1 MKKRG
6 LSTLLLGTIF
16 TFVLLSAK
24 TKSNLSFVETLTSI
38 TAAELQS
45 ELYFLASDEMQG
57 REINTPFNDITAL
70 YLAHRFQLMGLQP
83 VQENTYF
90 QPFNL
95 VSSKLDKRNR
105 LKIRYTNSSL
115 SVNGVLKKDYFPSP
129 LSAKG
134 SVTAPLIFAGYGI
147 TAPEDDY
154 DDYRELSASKK
165 IAVIIRHEPR
175 TTNLNGPLNKLLNS
189 NHSENLKKILNAQ
202 NHGATGVI
210 LVPDMTNHS
219 KKRKFSRRA
228 KLVWPENS
236 SKNIYTL
243 KTWTEQIQIPVL
255 FSSAKFANRLLKS
268 SGKKLDK
275 IQQKIDQQHRP
286 NSFDLLEVK
295 ATIETNLT
303 REEISVRNTLAYL
316 PGSDPTL
323 KDEVVIISAH
333 FDHVGSHNGKIFN
346 GADDDGSGT
355 AGLLEIAQAYAL
367 SSEKPKRSLL
377 FAAWNAEEFG
387 LLGSR
392 YYVQSPIFPLSKTA
406 AVFQMDM
413 IGRNEEIPDPKN
425 PRFFGLEKQTAA
437 ENTNSVNVLGY
448 TRSTDLRNLVTSSNE
463 HIGLELKFR
472 YDDSS
477 ANLLRRSDNWPFLLN
492 GVPALFFHTGLHPD
506 YHQPTDTPE
515 KINYPKLE
523 KVARLVFLS
532 SWHAANNQKKPLL
545 NPKVWNK

>member
-1 MKKRG
+1 MKKHG
-6 LSTLLLGTIF
+6 LLTLLLGTIF
-16 TFVLLSAK
+16 TFVFLSAE
-24 TKSNLSFVETLTSI
+24 TKFNLSFLETLTSI

-83 VQENTYF
+83 VKKNTYF
-90 QPFNL
+90 QTFKL
-95 VSSKLDKRNR
+95 VFSKLDKRNR

-115 SVNGVLKKDYFPSP
+115 SVNGTLKKDYFPSP
-129 LSAKG
+129 LSAEG

-154 DDYRELSASKK
+154 DDYRELSASQK
-165 IAVIIRHEPR
+165 IVVIIRHEPR
-175 TTNLNGPLNKLLNS
+175 MTDLNSPLNKLLNS

-202 NHGATGVI
+202 THGATGVI

-219 KKRKFSRRA
+219 KKRKFSKRA
-228 KLVWPENS
+228 KLAWPENS
-236 SKNIYTL
+236 SKNVYTL

-255 FSSAKFANRLLKS
+255 FLSAKFANRLLKS
-268 SGKKLDK
+268 SGKKLDE
-275 IQQKIDQQHRP
+275 IQQKIDQQYRP
-286 NSFDLLEVK
+286 NSFELLGVK

-303 REEISVRNTLAYL
+303 QEEISVRNTLAYL

-333 FDHVGSHNGKIFN
+333 FDHIGSQNGKIFN

-377 FAAWNAEEFG
+377 FAAWNAEESG

-392 YYVQSPIFPLSKTA
+392 YYVQFPIFPLSKTA

-448 TRSTDLRNLVTSSNE
+448 TRSNDLRNLVTSSNE

-523 KVARLVFLS
+523 KVVRLVFLS
-532 SWHAANNQKKPLL
+532 SWYAANNQKKPLL
-545 NPKVWNK
+545 DTKAWNK

>member
-1 MKKRG
+1 MKKHG
-6 LSTLLLGTIF
+6 LLTLLLGTIF
-16 TFVLLSAK
+16 TFVFVSAE
-24 TKSNLSFVETLTSI
+24 TKFNLSFLETLTSI

-83 VQENTYF
+83 VKKNTYF
-90 QPFNL
+90 QTFKL
-95 VSSKLDKRNR
+95 VFSKLDKRNR

-115 SVNGVLKKDYFPSP
+115 SVNGTLKKDYFPSP
-129 LSAKG
+129 LSAEG

-154 DDYRELSASKK
+154 DDYRELSASQK
-165 IAVIIRHEPR
+165 IVVIIRHEPR
-175 TTNLNGPLNKLLNS
+175 MTDLNSPLNKLLNS
-189 NHSENLKKILNAQ
+189 NHSENFKKILNAQ
-202 NHGATGVI
+202 THGATGVI

-219 KKRKFSRRA
+219 KKRKFSKRA
-228 KLVWPENS
+228 KLAWPENS
-236 SKNIYTL
+236 SKNVYTL

-255 FSSAKFANRLLKS
+255 FLSAKFANRLLKS
-268 SGKKLDK
+268 SGKKLDE
-275 IQQKIDQQHRP
+275 IQQKIDQQYRP
-286 NSFDLLEVK
+286 NSFELLGVK

-303 REEISVRNTLAYL
+303 QEEISVRNTLAYL

-333 FDHVGSHNGKIFN
+333 FDHIGSQNGKIFN

-377 FAAWNAEEFG
+377 FAAWNAEESG

-392 YYVQSPIFPLSKTA
+392 YYVQFPIFPLSKTA

-448 TRSTDLRNLVTSSNE
+448 TRSNDLRNLVTSSNE

-523 KVARLVFLS
+523 KVVRLVFLS
-532 SWHAANNQKKPLL
+532 SWYAANNQKKPLL
-545 NPKVWNK
+545 DTKVWNK

>member
-6 LSTLLLGTIF
+6 LLTLLLGTIF
-16 TFVLLSAK
+16 TFVLLSAE
-24 TKSNLSFVETLTSI
+24 TKFNLSFIETLTSI

-83 VQENTYF
+83 IKKNTYF
-90 QPFNL
+90 QTFKL
-95 VSSKLDKRNR
+95 VFSKLDKRNR

-115 SVNGVLKKDYFPSP
+115 SVNGTLKKDFFPSP

-147 TAPEDDY
+147 TAPEEDY
-154 DDYRELSASKK
+154 DDYRELSASQK
-165 IAVIIRHEPR
+165 IVVIIRHEPR
-175 TTNLNGPLNKLLNS
+175 MTDLNSPLDKLLNS
-189 NHSENLKKILNAQ
+189 NHSENFKKILNAQ

-228 KLVWPENS
+228 ELVWPENS

-255 FSSAKFANRLLKS
+255 FSSAKFANRLLKFS
-268 SGKKLDK
+268 RKKLDK

-286 NSFDLLEVK
+286 NSFELLRVK

-316 PGSDPTL
+316 PGSDLTL

-377 FAAWNAEEFG
+377 FAAWNAEESG

-425 PRFFGLEKQTAA
+425 PRFFGLEKQTAD

-448 TRSTDLRNLVTSSNE
+448 TRSNDLRNLVASSNE

-523 KVARLVFLS
+523 KVVRLVFLS

-545 NPKVWNK
+545 DPKVWNK

>member
-1 MKKRG
+1 MKKHG
-6 LSTLLLGTIF
+6 LLTLLLGTIF
-16 TFVLLSAK
+16 TFVLLSAE
-24 TKSNLSFVETLTSI
+24 TKFNLSFVETLTSI

-57 REINTPFNDITAL
+57 RAINTPFNDITAL

-83 VQENTYF
+83 VKKNTYF
-90 QPFNL
+90 QPFKL
-95 VSSKLDKRNR
+95 VFSKLDKRNR
-105 LKIRYTNSSL
+105 LKIRHTNSSR
-115 SVNGVLKKDYFPSP
+115 SVNGTLKKNYFPSP
-129 LSAKG
+129 LSAEG

-154 DDYRELSASKK
+154 DDYRELSASQK
-165 IAVIIRHEPR
+165 IVVVIRHEPR
-175 TTNLNGPLNKLLNS
+175 MTNLNSPLNKLLNS
-189 NHSENLKKILNAQ
+189 NHNENFKKILNAQ
-202 NHGATGVI
+202 THGAAGVI
-210 LVPDMTNHS
+210 FVPDMTNHS

-236 SKNIYTL
+236 SQNIYTL

-286 NSFDLLEVK
+286 NSFELLGVK
-295 ATIETNLT
+295 ATIETDLT
-303 REEISVRNTLAYL
+303 QEEISVRNTLAYL

-333 FDHVGSHNGKIFN
+333 FDHIGSQNGKIFN

-377 FAAWNAEEFG
+377 FAAWNAEESG

-392 YYVQSPIFPLSKTA
+392 YYVQFPIFPLSKTA

-448 TRSTDLRNLVTSSNE
+448 TRSNDLHNLVTSSNE

-472 YDDSS
+472 YDDSP

-523 KVARLVFLS
+523 KVVRLVFLS

-545 NPKVWNK
+545 DTKTWNK

>member
-1 MKKRG
+1 
-6 LSTLLLGTIF
+6 
-16 TFVLLSAK
+16 
-24 TKSNLSFVETLTSI
+24 
-38 TAAELQS
+38 
-45 ELYFLASDEMQG
+45 
-57 REINTPFNDITAL
+57 
-70 YLAHRFQLMGLQP
+70 
-83 VQENTYF
+83 
-90 QPFNL
+90 
-95 VSSKLDKRNR
+95 
-105 LKIRYTNSSL
+105 
-115 SVNGVLKKDYFPSP
+115 
-129 LSAKG
+129 
-134 SVTAPLIFAGYGI
+134 
-147 TAPEDDY
+147 
-154 DDYRELSASKK
+154 
-165 IAVIIRHEPR
+165 
-175 TTNLNGPLNKLLNS
+175 
-189 NHSENLKKILNAQ
+189 
-202 NHGATGVI
+202 
-210 LVPDMTNHS
+210 MTNHS

-255 FSSAKFANRLLKS
+255 FSSAKFANRLLKF

-286 NSFDLLEVK
+286 NSFELLRVK

-316 PGSDPTL
+316 PGSDLTL

-377 FAAWNAEEFG
+377 FAAWNAEESG

-392 YYVQSPIFPLSKTA
+392 YYVQSPIFPLSKTV

-425 PRFFGLEKQTAA
+425 PRFFGLEKQTAE

-448 TRSTDLRNLVTSSNE
+448 TRSNDLRNLVASSNE

-523 KVARLVFLS
+523 KVVRLVFLS

-545 NPKVWNK
+545 DPKVWNK

>member
-236 SKNIYTL
+236 SQNIYTL
-243 KTWTEQIQIPVL
+243 KTWIEQIQIPVL

>member
-6 LSTLLLGTIF
+6 LLTLLLGTIF
-16 TFVLLSAK
+16 TFVLLSAE
-24 TKSNLSFVETLTSI
+24 TKFNLSFIETLTSI

-83 VQENTYF
+83 IKKNTYF
-90 QPFNL
+90 QTFKL

-115 SVNGVLKKDYFPSP
+115 SVNGTLKKDFFPSP

-147 TAPEDDY
+147 TAPEEDY
-154 DDYRELSASKK
+154 DDYRELSASQK
-165 IAVIIRHEPR
+165 IVVIIRHEPR
-175 TTNLNGPLNKLLNS
+175 MTDLNSPLNKLLNS
-189 NHSENLKKILNAQ
+189 NHSENFKKILNAQ
-202 NHGATGVI
+202 NHGAAGVI

-255 FSSAKFANRLLKS
+255 FSSAKFANRLLKF

-286 NSFDLLEVK
+286 NSFELLRVK

-303 REEISVRNTLAYL
+303 REEISIRNTLAYL
-316 PGSDPTL
+316 PGSDLTL

-377 FAAWNAEEFG
+377 FAAWNAEESG

-392 YYVQSPIFPLSKTA
+392 YYVQSPIFPLSKTV

-425 PRFFGLEKQTAA
+425 PRFFGLEKQTAD

-448 TRSTDLRNLVTSSNE
+448 TRSNDLRNLVASSNE

-523 KVARLVFLS
+523 KVVRLVFLS

-545 NPKVWNK
+545 DPKVWNK

>member
-1 MKKRG
+1 MKKHG
-6 LSTLLLGTIF
+6 LLTLLLGTIF
-16 TFVLLSAK
+16 TFVFLSAE
-24 TKSNLSFVETLTSI
+24 TKFNLSFVETLTSI
-38 TAAELQS
+38 TAAELRS

-83 VQENTYF
+83 VKNNTYF
-90 QPFNL
+90 QPFTL
-95 VSSKLDKRNR
+95 VFSKLDKRNR

-115 SVNGVLKKDYFPSP
+115 SVNGTLKKDYFPSP
-129 LSAKG
+129 LSAEG

-154 DDYRELSASKK
+154 DDYRELSASQK
-165 IAVIIRHEPR
+165 IVVIIRHEPR
-175 TTNLNGPLNKLLNS
+175 ITDLNNPLNKLLNS

-202 NHGATGVI
+202 THGATGVI

-219 KKRKFSRRA
+219 KKRKFSKRA
-228 KLVWPENS
+228 KLAWPENS
-236 SKNIYTL
+236 SKNVYTL

-255 FSSAKFANRLLKS
+255 FLSAKFANRLLKS
-268 SGKKLDK
+268 SGKKLDE

-286 NSFDLLEVK
+286 NSFELLGVK

-303 REEISVRNTLAYL
+303 QEEISVRNTLAYL
-316 PGSDPTL
+316 PGSDPIL

-333 FDHVGSHNGKIFN
+333 FDHIGSQNGKIFN

-377 FAAWNAEEFG
+377 FAAWNAEESG

-392 YYVQSPIFPLSKTA
+392 YYVQFPIFPLSKTA

-448 TRSTDLRNLVTSSNE
+448 TRSNDLRNLVTSSNE

-472 YDDSS
+472 YDNSS

-523 KVARLVFLS
+523 KVVRLVFLS
-532 SWHAANNQKKPLL
+532 SWHAANNQEKPLL
-545 NPKVWNK
+545 DTKAWNK

>member
-16 TFVLLSAK
+16 TFVLLSAE

-147 TAPEDDY
+147 TAPEDNY

-236 SKNIYTL
+236 SQNIYTL

-545 NPKVWNK
+545 HSKVWNK

>member
-1 MKKRG
+1 MKKHG
-6 LSTLLLGTIF
+6 LLTLLLGTIF
-16 TFVLLSAK
+16 TFVFLSAE
-24 TKSNLSFVETLTSI
+24 TKFNLSFVETLTSI
-38 TAAELQS
+38 TAAELRS

-83 VQENTYF
+83 VKNNTYF
-90 QPFNL
+90 QPFTL
-95 VSSKLDKRNR
+95 VFSKLDKRNR

-115 SVNGVLKKDYFPSP
+115 SVNGTLKKDYFPSP
-129 LSAKG
+129 LSAEG

-154 DDYRELSASKK
+154 DDYRELSASQK
-165 IAVIIRHEPR
+165 IVVIIRHEPR
-175 TTNLNGPLNKLLNS
+175 ITDLNNPLNKLLNS
-189 NHSENLKKILNAQ
+189 NHSENFKKILNAQ
-202 NHGATGVI
+202 THGATGVI

-219 KKRKFSRRA
+219 KKRKFSKRA
-228 KLVWPENS
+228 KLAWPENS
-236 SKNIYTL
+236 SKNVYTL

-255 FSSAKFANRLLKS
+255 FLSAKFANRLLKS
-268 SGKKLDK
+268 SGKKLDE

-286 NSFDLLEVK
+286 NSFELLGVK

-303 REEISVRNTLAYL
+303 QEEISVRNTLAYL
-316 PGSDPTL
+316 PGSDPIL

-333 FDHVGSHNGKIFN
+333 FDHIGSQNGKIFN

-377 FAAWNAEEFG
+377 FAAWNAEESG

-392 YYVQSPIFPLSKTA
+392 YYVQFPIFPLSKTA

-448 TRSTDLRNLVTSSNE
+448 TRSNDLRNLVTSSNE

-472 YDDSS
+472 YDNSS

-523 KVARLVFLS
+523 KVVRLVFLS
-532 SWHAANNQKKPLL
+532 SWHAANNQEKPLL
-545 NPKVWNK
+545 DTKAWNK